1 MSVPKSCHNGT
12 TTITLHMEDE
22 LQSWFPSQ
30 AAQRF
35 SLYMKLLLYQDIG
48 SQRSGSTAHIKSLQI
63 WMTHTPMSL
72 LTSTQTHSLKNVPL
86 WTDISSYKNQKVTSQ
101 QIDLCVYVCSNT
113 EHCILDC
120 KITISSFI
128 IIFSLV
134 SFKKYKSKYHPFKN
148 TIFWHFI
155 GSPLP

>member
-72 LTSTQTHSLKNVPL
+72 LTSTQTHSLKNVPYEP
-86 WTDISSYKNQKVTSQ
+86 TYQAI
-101 QIDLCVYVCSNT
+101 
-113 EHCILDC
+113 
-120 KITISSFI
+120 KIR
-128 IIFSLV
+128 
-134 SFKKYKSKYHPFKN
+134 K
-148 TIFWHFI
+148 
-155 GSPLP
+155 